1 MKRRE
6 EYANIGLRE
15 DEPKVCGG
23 FFITPG
29 YYLFT
34 TCSLF
39 AHYLIAGHF
48 SSALQSKAKQSK
60 AKRRTLVTC
69 SACCR
74 ERSDSVLDNSNSS
87 IWLNWTQ
94 LDLTRLR

>member
-48 SSALQSKAKQSK
+48 SSALQSKAKQSE
-60 AKRRTLVTC
+60 AKNTC
-69 SACCR
+69 
-74 ERSDSVLDNSNSS
+74 
-87 IWLNWTQ
+87 
-94 LDLTRLR
+94 DLFCMLS